1 MDGAQIEARDAFIAG
16 PVTLALAATPFASS
30 ANFSTLTID
39 GDVSGTFSFAADV
52 GAGGKSD
59 ELIITGNVADGSE
72 IGVVLNPVEQLKGT
86 VEIRP
91 INIGGTNGAD
101 VIKVADVTG
110 IYAESLLGSEA
121 HYDAATGDIVI
132 NATFGM
138 GHLATAVTAATT
150 MTQNWW
156 LQSVGSYERRNPI
169 TTLGKRDGLSVWAS
183 AFTDVSMI
191 GQGTICRMS
200 ASTSIC
206 SARRSG

>member
-1 MDGAQIEARDAFIAG
+1 MCRDLQLRG
-16 PVTLALAATPFASS
+16 RCR
-30 ANFSTLTID
+30 
-39 GDVSGTFSFAADV
+39 
-52 GAGGKSD
+52 GGRESD

-91 INIGGTNGAD
+91 IDIGGTNGAD
-101 VIKVADVTG
+101 VIKVAGVTG
-110 IYAESLLGSEA
+110 IYAESLIGSEA

-169 TTLGKRDGLSVWAS
+169 TLGRVTAS
-183 AFTDVSMI
+183 RSGPRPSLTSQQCS
-191 GQGTICRMS
+191 QGTICRMS

-206 SARRSG
+206 SAPNSA